1 MENRVDDAAIL
12 IRHKFE
18 KDGKGKSTDKQ
29 PAVGL
34 MNRRIDERVSLN
46 RKKGRLDT
54 AQKLAAESRRL
65 FLVPEVGARDVC
77 RGFGEKDGCLGHLG
91 WRMDCLT

>member
-1 MENRVDDAAIL
+1 
-12 IRHKFE
+12 
-18 KDGKGKSTDKQ
+18 
-29 PAVGL
+29 
-34 MNRRIDERVSLN
+34 
-46 RKKGRLDT
+46 
-54 AQKLAAESRRL
+54 L